1 MLSVLNLL
9 MLKMR
14 RYQMFFLILNKDHK
28 NIAFSSVVKARVIC
42 FAIVAL
48 FGFCFFIMY
57 FQYNADFSLGVPEVF
72 QMTFHLEKDE
82 IEDSLNVLIQEE
94 NDNNKSN
101 EQKC

>member
-14 RYQMFFLILNKDHK
+14 RYQMFFLKQNKDHK

-82 IEDSLNVLIQEE
+82 IEDSLNVTAP
-94 NDNNKSN
+94 
-101 EQKC
+101 